1 MQKAVLKFLVENKL
15 RERQSYHTQI
25 SKRRL
30 YITRKQILG
39 TIKWGEEKK
48 IYVFFCQRKLNV
60 FGLAYCMLRSVAGTR

>member
-15 RERQSYHTQI
+15 RERQSYYTQI

-48 IYVFFCQRKLNV
+48 YMYFFVSGN
-60 FGLAYCMLRSVAGTR
+60 